1 MKQNILF
8 RLEPTVHTSL
18 IVLYSLVIIFGVI
31 GNFAIVLAFLTNK
44 VMLTTRNIFIANLAI
59 SDILLC
65 SFTMPLTL
73 VDLLTKVGEFIMA
86 KSQLDMNLYERKIN
100 NFKVKKISFVM
111 GIISIVLGSWTEH
124 GVLVQADR
132 HHPGQLRVLL
142 RLLYRV
148 DRRG

>member
-1 MKQNILF
+1 
-8 RLEPTVHTSL
+8 
-18 IVLYSLVIIFGVI
+18 
-31 GNFAIVLAFLTNK
+31 
-44 VMLTTRNIFIANLAI
+44 
-59 SDILLC
+59 
-65 SFTMPLTL
+65 
-73 VDLLTKVGEFIMA
+73 MA